1 MGAVEQRL
9 AEAGIEIPEVAAP
22 VASYVPATEHAG
34 LVYTSGQL
42 PMVSGTLAETGI
54 VGEGVGTVTPQ
65 RAAELAQICAVN
77 ALAAAKSVVGE
88 PFTVSAEVF
97 REGHDAVG
105 ATLVLTAPDGAERH
119 LPMTCTNPGLSRWEV
134 EVVADREGLWHYRVE
149 GWSHPWATWVH
160 DAGIKIPADI
170 DADLMREEGAIVLD
184 RAAAQTFRD
193 EGGRTSLRQAAA
205 VLRDRTGHQL

>member
-77 ALAAAKSVVGE
+77 ALAAAKAVVGDLDRIE
-88 PFTVSAEVF
+88 RVVKVVGFVASEAGFAGQPAVVNGASELMATAFGEAGQHARS
-97 REGHDAVG
+97 AVG
-105 ATLVLTAPDGAERH
+105 VAALPLGAPV
-119 LPMTCTNPGLSRWEV
+119 EV
-134 EVVADREGLWHYRVE
+134 EVVL
-149 GWSHPWATWVH
+149 
-160 DAGIKIPADI
+160 
-170 DADLMREEGAIVLD
+170 
-184 RAAAQTFRD
+184 
-193 EGGRTSLRQAAA
+193 A
-205 VLRDRTGHQL
+205 VRN